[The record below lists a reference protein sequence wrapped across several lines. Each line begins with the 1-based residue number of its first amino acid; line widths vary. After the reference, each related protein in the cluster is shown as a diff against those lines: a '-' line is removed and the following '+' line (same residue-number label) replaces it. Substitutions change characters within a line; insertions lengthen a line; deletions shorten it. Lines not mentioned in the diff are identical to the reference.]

1 MKKKLLEKT
10 SNKYRFN
17 IKVKANSQEKLEVVE
32 ERFFEEIIQVNTMDN
47 NSMIAIC
54 SNSKIPEKIKKAFK
68 DVLDE
73 KVKVDKAQIAL
84 NSLQNEQKNLNAEQ
98 DRIRKNLQAV
108 GSETQQ
114 GRMFLDKLLEIENSL
129 ENLKKKIGQSEK
141 EYSNLRSAF
150 LDYVEKINIE

>member
-1 MKKKLLEKT
+1 M
-10 SNKYRFN
+10 
-17 IKVKANSQEKLEVVE
+17 
-32 ERFFEEIIQVNTMDN
+32 MDN
-47 NSMIAIC
+47 NSMIAIY
-54 SNSKIPEKIKKAFK
+54 SNSKLPEKIKKAFK
-68 DVLDE
+68 DILNE

-141 EYSNLRSAF
+141 EYYNLRSSF